1 LKIDKEKLSLAL
13 ARKCMGTRDLAEETK
28 LGEAT
33 IVKIRSG
40 KQIARTQTIGKI
52 AKALDVDVS
61 EIIE

>member
-1 LKIDKEKLSLAL
+1 MKIDKEKLSIAL
-13 ARKCMGTRDLAEETK
+13 ARKCMGTRDLATATK

-40 KQIARTQTIGKI
+40 KQEARTQTIGKI
-52 AKALDVDVS
+52 AKALEVDVS